1 MDIEK
6 ELKEKLD
13 QMGDIN
19 RTLMDLQKKIGALQ
33 EEGKAIYNKGLEL
46 KGGIDMLLS
55 LQEKE
60 KAALAQS
67 KTAGLT
73 LPVGCKPVIAE
84 THSVPL
90 EVTPSTQDVIVPG
103 LPVEPLDI
111 QVPGAEAAP
120 SGQAS

>member
-1 MDIEK
+1 MDIEN
-6 ELKEKLD
+6 ELKTKLD

-46 KGGIDMLLS
+46 KGAIDMLLG

-60 KAALAQS
+60 KAALATS

-73 LPVGCKPVIAE
+73 LPEGVKPVI
-84 THSVPL
+84 
-90 EVTPSTQDVIVPG
+90 PG
-103 LPVEPLDI
+103 LPVEAPETTI
-111 QVPGAEAAP
+111 PGAEAAP
-120 SGQAS
+120 SVQA